1 MLRDVRSWDPDIEGL
16 VEAISRGELGSR
28 ISAETGVSRVRV
40 PRVSIAASVIDDLP
54 G

>member
-16 VEAISRGELGSR
+16 VEAISRGELAGR
-28 ISAETGVSRVRV
+28 ISAETGVSRARE
-40 PRVSIAASVIDDLP
+40 PRVSMAAAVIEDLP